1 MGQWTAELDTQWR
14 ELAEDVI
21 FGMKEWRLQH
31 PKATFKELEAA
42 LDERWARVRARFL
55 QDAALI
61 SAAADVATAA
71 PEARPR
77 CGRCDLPLESR
88 GQHTRELTTSFNQ
101 PVRLTR
107 SYAVCPSCGEGLFPP
122 G

>member
-1 MGQWTAELDTQWR
+1 VGQWTAELDVRWR

-21 FGMKEWRLQH
+21 IGMKEWRLQH
-31 PKATFKELEAA
+31 PKATFKEIETA

-55 QDAALI
+55 QDAALV
-61 SAAADVATAA
+61 SAAADVRTAPPA
-71 PEARPR
+71 QRPRGAQCDRPLEAR
-77 CGRCDLPLESR
+77 
-88 GQHTRELTTSFNQ
+88 GQATRELTTSFNQ